1 MYRRNGSD
9 LSAEEA
15 RHALIGLG
23 PLTKCE
29 QLDEQTQAHLG
40 LAVAV
45 IVELQK
51 FDPSKDLVAVSDI
64 DRYISNL
71 RTSY

>member
-1 MYRRNGSD
+1 MYTRNGND

-23 PLTKCE
+23 PLAKCE
-29 QLDEQTQAHLG
+29 QLDENIQADMG
-40 LAVAV
+40 LAEAV

-64 DRYISNL
+64 SHYTRSP
-71 RTSY
+71 RTTC